1 MSPEETK
8 RAAVQ
13 AAIRF
18 ATRDKFKSKIGDLSL
33 LLYNIVELNRNTC
46 GSLYADILLIH
57 RLLLYRWR
65 PSGL

>member
-1 MSPEETK
+1 MSPEETE

-33 LLYNIVELNRNTC
+33 LYTTLLN
-46 GSLYADILLIH
+46 
-57 RLLLYRWR
+57 
-65 PSGL
+65 

>member
-1 MSPEETK
+1 MSSQETK

-33 LLYNIVELNRNTC
+33 LLYNIIELNGNTC

-57 RLLLYRWR
+57 RLLLYPWR